1 MIDMRNG
8 FTLVEL
14 IVVMAL
20 IGIML
25 AVSSLEFS
33 SMQRNYGIE
42 KVTREL
48 LSDISEYRMKAM
60 TRKEPHSI
68 TLNANEYIFRR
79 VTSQVLK
86 RATPYPLANQSATP
100 FSGTTVITFDEQ
112 GFTGSGTLFGQTIVV
127 GPANSSSSVNC
138 VVISNARVNMGK
150 MNGTTCEFK

>member
-1 MIDMRNG
+1 MINIRNG
-8 FTLVEL
+8 FTLIEL
-14 IVVMAL
+14 IVVMGL

-33 SMQRNYGIE
+33 SMQKSFGVER
-42 KVTREL
+42 VTREL
-48 LSDISEYRMKAM
+48 MSDISEYRVKAM

-68 TLNANEYIFRR
+68 TLSANEYVFRR
-79 VTSQVLK
+79 NTSQVLK
-86 RATPYPLANQSATP
+86 RATPYPLSDQNANP
-100 FSGTTVITFDEQ
+100 FSGATVIIFDEQ
-112 GFTGSGTLFGQTIVV
+112 GFTGSGALFGQTIVV